1 MIKLLG
7 SVKIKDFKRI
17 SCLLI
22 LLTIIIGVCA
32 LLLLFSINEAGK
44 NEILKNIK
52 KEGNGHL
59 LSLVPELFTQDGK
72 ESGILSHNDITLLK
86 NRVPQVEE
94 IALWDFKNISG
105 VKIEQREYPPE
116 GFSYAMTPMIS
127 GITPEFRKVM
137 DIELKDGRFINETDL
152 IYKRRVCVVGGSMYE
167 RLGKGKIIGKT
178 LIAKNRTEDGAEEDV
193 KFTIIG
199 VIQKKMPL
207 FASLPDRA
215 FMSVAPILF
224 NTPNKFSDKIEELQA
239 FQKQQKVISSLAMN
253 DSIYIPWTV
262 WMDLVSSS
270 SLPPY
275 TLVCI
280 KVKIPEGEGVGKFV
294 KDEENIVKSEEE
306 IHSGCEDCDYSFL
319 DYRPEKIKEVC
330 DKMRKVL
337 KERYGDDKSFVFSYD
352 GSFIDEI
359 EMQISE
365 SNKLLGIVAVITL
378 LLSGIILTSMML
390 LSVHKRV
397 NEIGVRRAFGAR
409 RRDIFLQFLAE
420 GAILYSIGIAIG
432 IVAGSLVSYLIIV
445 KVLSWDFSIPIQGI
459 IISSVF
465 VFLTGILSSLYPAIR
480 ASRIQPAVAVRY
492 E

>member
-207 FASLPDRA
+207 FASLPDRVLH
-215 FMSVAPILF
+215 STVLPLLF
-224 NTPNKFSDKIEELQA
+224 NSPNNIKS
-239 FQKQQKVISSLAMN
+239 FQKYQRASSSLPIN
-253 DSIYIPWTV
+253 DSIYIPWGV
-262 WMDLVSSS
+262 WVDMGFAKEKNPFYPSSFS
-270 SLPPY
+270 PS
-275 TLVCI
+275 TLIPI
-280 KVKIPEGEGVGKFV
+280 KVKIPEGEGIGKFI
-294 KDEENIVKSEEE
+294 KDEENIIKSEEE
-306 IHSGCEDCDYSFL
+306 IHSSDDSDLFYYL
-319 DYRPEKIKEVC
+319 PEKIKEVC

-337 KERYGDDKSFVFSYD
+337 KKRYGDDKTFVFSYN

-359 EMQISE
+359 EVQISE
-365 SNKLLGIVAVITL
+365 SNKLLGIVAGITL

-390 LSVHKRV
+390 LSIHKRV

-432 IVAGSLVSYLIIV
+432 IVAGGLASYLIIV

-459 IISSVF
+459 IISSIF
-465 VFLTGILSSLYPAIR
+465 VFLVGILSSLYPAIR